1 MALTELSIS
10 TPQIIGWFSR
20 WNKNV
25 DYQNAVKPYNRF
37 LHVSLIPGQV
47 KQEEEITLV
56 APIGDGNSIF
66 VNIHDPSGITYRV
79 IARRE
84 NYPDIATLYGETY
97 DDLIA
102 QHGKSIEAKFTSP
115 LEERVTRR
123 TRGLLNRQHIIV
135 KNVIHVGKEANEFE
149 LVQAGLVDVEENV
162 LTTYERDLWE
172 DLQLIVAK
180 MSVEEIIQIT
190 GYSRR
195 MAYMVMRGERK
206 IAKANLLTRTYN
218 QYDMNRRVK
227 KASGVKVLKR
237 MDEYD

>member
-1 MALTELSIS
+1 
-10 TPQIIGWFSR
+10 
-20 WNKNV
+20 
-25 DYQNAVKPYNRF
+25 
-37 LHVSLIPGQV
+37 
-47 KQEEEITLV
+47 
-56 APIGDGNSIF
+56 
-66 VNIHDPSGITYRV
+66 
-79 IARRE
+79 
-84 NYPDIATLYGETY
+84 
-97 DDLIA
+97 
-102 QHGKSIEAKFTSP
+102 
-115 LEERVTRR
+115 
-123 TRGLLNRQHIIV
+123 V